1 MTDLEINQKI
11 AEVVFNL
18 PVKRGTR
25 RGKFDPEGVCLW
37 YEAEHHGGEA
47 VWKRVPDYVN
57 SLDAM
62 HEAEKVIRTIKGVLI
77 YDYAARISKSHHY
90 DELLTAT
97 ARQKAEAFLKTLG
110 KWNTQQ
116 DH

>member
-11 AEVVFNL
+11 AEAVFNL

-47 VWKRVPDYVN
+47 TWKRVPDYVN
-57 SLDAM
+57 DLNAM
-62 HEAEKVIRTIKGVLI
+62 HEAEKYIPDSIAYFYGNKIGAVTGAEDSLCMSF
-77 YDYAARISKSHHY
+77 YC
-90 DELLTAT
+90 AT
-97 ARQKAEAFLKTLG
+97 ARQRAEAFLRTLG
-110 KWNTQQ
+110 KWK
-116 DH
+116 